1 MATGRGKRK
10 WAVRLA
16 VVAALA
22 AAAAGVAVVLTMNGA
37 TGSAA
42 DRPPPPPDP
51 TTPVPAFVADWHA
64 GDYAGM
70 YALISPPAKARVSY
84 SRFVA
89 LYKRTAAIATM
100 RGLRAAGRPLREGG
114 AVTVPMSVATRV
126 FGRVAET
133 MSVPVVGKGPRR
145 RVGWT
150 RALTFPGLEAGEHL
164 AVHAR
169 APEGRG
175 RILDRSGAVLAEG
188 PATARTYPQGS
199 AFAIVTGDLQP
210 PAPAVVAARVRA
222 GWSATAPYGQ
232 SGLEKSLDPLL
243 AGTPRFVLRAISK
256 TTGLGRVL
264 AVQSGTNPQDVT
276 TTLRVPIQQAAATAL
291 GSRYGGVVVLSA
303 RTGAVEADVGLG
315 MDALQPPGS
324 SFKTITS
331 AAALTAG
338 ETTLATVYPYAR
350 FALLNGWKLHNFH
363 HEDCGGSLVLAFAVS
378 CNSVFGPLA
387 VTVGAPKLVAMAN
400 AFGFNHTA
408 SIAYPVPESVTRPAA
423 DMTAPLDL
431 GVAGIGQGGVDATP
445 LQMASVAQ
453 TIGSGCT
460 RKPPFLIRRPLA
472 SREPHV
478 PVHACSRKV
487 AGELTTMM
495 EAVVTE
501 GTGRSAAIPGVTV
514 AGKTGTSEVG
524 PANVPTDAWFIAFA
538 PVGAPKVAVAVLV
551 VKGGVGGDVAAP
563 IARQVLDAAL
573 AQ

>member
-1 MATGRGKRK
+1 MGTGRGKRK
-10 WAVRLA
+10 WAARLA
-16 VVAALA
+16 VVAAIA
-22 AAAAGVAVVLTMNGA
+22 AAGAGVAVALTMNGA
-37 TGSAA
+37 SGSAA
-42 DRPPPPPDP
+42 QRPPAPDP
-51 TTPVPAFVADWHA
+51 TAPVPAFVADWHA
-64 GDYAGM
+64 GDYTGM
-70 YALISPPAKARVSY
+70 YSLISPSAKARVSY
-84 SRFVA
+84 SRFVS
-89 LYKRTAAIATM
+89 LYKRAGAIATV
-100 RGLRAAGRPLREGG
+100 RGLRTTGRPRREGA
-114 AVTVPMSVATRV
+114 AVNVPMSVATRL

-133 MSVPVVGKGPRR
+133 MSVPVVGKGLRR

-150 RALTFPGLEAGEHL
+150 RALTFPGLEPGDHL

-188 PATARTYPQGS
+188 PATTRTYPQGA
-199 AFAIVTGDLQP
+199 AFAIVTGDLKP
-210 PAPAVVAARVRA
+210 PAPAAVATRVRA
-222 GWSATAPYGQ
+222 GWAATAPYGQ
-232 SGLEKSLDPLL
+232 SGLEESLDSLL

-256 TTGLGRVL
+256 ATGVGRVL
-264 AVQSGTNPQDVT
+264 AVQPGTNPQNVT

-338 ETTLATVYPYAR
+338 KTTLTTVYPYAR

-387 VTVGAPKLVAMAN
+387 VTVGAPSLVAMAN
-400 AFGFNHTA
+400 AFGFNHA
-408 SIAYPVPESVTRPAA
+408 PSIAYPVPESVTRPAA

-431 GVAGIGQGGVDATP
+431 GVAGIGQGGVEATP

-460 RKPPFLIRRPLA
+460 RKPPFLIRRPLSA
-472 SREPHV
+472 REPHQ
-478 PVHACSRKV
+478 PVRACSRKV

-563 IARQVLDAAL
+563 IARQVLEAAL
-573 AQ
+573 QQ